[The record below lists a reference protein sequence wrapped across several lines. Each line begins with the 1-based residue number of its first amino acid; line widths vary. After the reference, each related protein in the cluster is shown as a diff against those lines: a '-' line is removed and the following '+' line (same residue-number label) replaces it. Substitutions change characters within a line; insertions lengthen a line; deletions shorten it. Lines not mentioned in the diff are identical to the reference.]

1 MALHVQMSKR
11 SPRLAYLH
19 TSIALYLHFN
29 TLHIATANAAT
40 SCMLVQEQKKKSG
53 GGRRRQRPV
62 NAVDR
67 GALVV
72 ATQHEK
78 ILGILDLVGKEEA
91 DALKTLGS
99 AIYIVAEE

>member
-1 MALHVQMSKR
+1 MYVVAGARKR
-11 SPRLAYLH
+11 AGGR
-19 TSIALYLHFN
+19 
-29 TLHIATANAAT
+29 
-40 SCMLVQEQKKKSG
+40 G
-53 GGRRRQRPV
+53 GGKRPV

-72 ATQHEK
+72 PTQHEK